1 MERSQITLSFAS
13 ISGRKIEADFDGG
26 TTTSDGGALLLRQAE
41 SRIGIVDRI
50 VRALCDRRHQS
61 YIDHTYT
68 DLIKQRVFQIACG
81 YEDAND
87 SNDLRSDPAL
97 KAACDRL
104 PLTGADLAS
113 QPTMSRFENSISRTD
128 LYRIG
133 LALLETFIESYDK
146 PPKKII
152 LDIDDTDDA
161 THGSQQLSLFHAYYD
176 EYCYLPVHLY
186 EAETGKLITTILRP
200 GRRIRGREAAAILRR
215 VLDHILMAWPQ
226 VQITLRGDAH
236 FSTPEVHDLCDE
248 YGLAFILGQAVNQK
262 LKALG
267 APLMEQAAALAE
279 QTEKPVR
286 LFTRFDYQADS
297 WSRPRQIIYK
307 AGITQG
313 KANPRFVVT
322 NIRNRTPRFLYEKVY
337 CARGRS
343 EGFIKNHKTFLNSDR
358 TSCHRFSANQFR
370 LFLHSAA
377 YVLVHAIKHIGM
389 RGTQWTTSNFDTI
402 QLRVLKIGARVR
414 EQTTT
419 VRFHFP
425 TSYPLKDL
433 MRLIVYNLDTA

>member
-1 MERSQITLSFAS
+1 MIADIKA
-13 ISGRKIEADFDGG
+13 ISN
-26 TTTSDGGALLLRQAE
+26 
-41 SRIGIVDRI
+41 
-50 VRALCDRRHQS
+50 
-61 YIDHTYT
+61 HTYT

-226 VQITLRGDAH
+226 VQITLRGDAPLQH
-236 FSTPEVHDLCDE
+236 PGGARPVRRIRPSVHSRTSGQPEAQSARRTADGAGSRPGGADR
-248 YGLAFILGQAVNQK
+248 
-262 LKALG
+262 KAG
-267 APLMEQAAALAE
+267 AALY
-279 QTEKPVR
+279 TLR
-286 LFTRFDYQADS
+286 LS
-297 WSRPRQIIYK
+297 
-307 AGITQG
+307 
-313 KANPRFVVT
+313 
-322 NIRNRTPRFLYEKVY
+322 
-337 CARGRS
+337 GRS
-343 EGFIKNHKTFLNSDR
+343 LEP
-358 TSCHRFSANQFR
+358 SAPDHLQGRDYARKGQPAFCGHE
-370 LFLHSAA
+370 HSEPNAQ
-377 YVLVHAIKHIGM
+377 VSV
-389 RGTQWTTSNFDTI
+389 
-402 QLRVLKIGARVR
+402 
-414 EQTTT
+414 
-419 VRFHFP
+419 
-425 TSYPLKDL
+425 
-433 MRLIVYNLDTA
+433 

>member
-1 MERSQITLSFAS
+1 M
-13 ISGRKIEADFDGG
+13 FDGG

-41 SRIGIVDRI
+41 SKIGIVDRI

-307 AGITQG
+307 AEITQG

-322 NIRNRTPRFLYEKVY
+322 NIRNRTPGFLYEKVY

-358 TSCHRFSANQFR
+358 DLLPSIPGKPIPPLPAQRR
-370 LFLHSAA
+370 LCACA
-377 YVLVHAIKHIGM
+377 RDQTYRHARHPM
-389 RGTQWTTSNFDTI
+389 TTSNFDTI

>member
-1 MERSQITLSFAS
+1 
-13 ISGRKIEADFDGG
+13 
-26 TTTSDGGALLLRQAE
+26 
-41 SRIGIVDRI
+41 
-50 VRALCDRRHQS
+50 
-61 YIDHTYT
+61 
-68 DLIKQRVFQIACG
+68 
-81 YEDAND
+81 
-87 SNDLRSDPAL
+87 
-97 KAACDRL
+97 
-104 PLTGADLAS
+104 
-113 QPTMSRFENSISRTD
+113 
-128 LYRIG
+128 
-133 LALLETFIESYDK
+133 
-146 PPKKII
+146 
-152 LDIDDTDDA
+152 
-161 THGSQQLSLFHAYYD
+161 
-176 EYCYLPVHLY
+176 
-186 EAETGKLITTILRP
+186 
-200 GRRIRGREAAAILRR
+200 
-215 VLDHILMAWPQ
+215 
-226 VQITLRGDAH
+226 
-236 FSTPEVHDLCDE
+236 
-248 YGLAFILGQAVNQK
+248 
-262 LKALG
+262 
-267 APLMEQAAALAE
+267 MEQAAALAE

-307 AGITQG
+307 AEITQG